1 MRIPTLVRTA
11 VAGLC
16 ATVLV
21 ATPGLVSTASAEV
34 DTSSRAL
41 PTLKA
46 KIKGTSVTL
55 RGTKGL
61 RAGHVKLV
69 VTGKSDTSVTFG
81 RLDSDYS
88 FDRFRKDLMA
98 SFTKNDMKAL
108 KRVYAKAD
116 AIGGLAPGS
125 SGTITFPRAGEYFA
139 FVFGDRGMGK
149 PVMFQVGAKRQ
160 SKAPSFDGK
169 VVADDGPSWRGSA
182 MLPAK
187 GTLLLKNASS
197 KQEMHF
203 LELQQVVEGTTVDQV
218 LESFQSE
225 SQGPPEWALPG
236 HLITD
241 VISQGRSM
249 TVNYD
254 LPPGQY
260 VALCFMP
267 DPKMG
272 MPHSFMGMIKMIHVM

>member
-1 MRIPTLVRTA
+1 MRINLLVRTA

-16 ATVLV
+16 TTALV

-34 DTSSRAL
+34 DTSARAL

-55 RGTKGL
+55 RGTNGL

-81 RLDSDYS
+81 RLDSGYS
-88 FDRFRKDLMA
+88 FDSFRKDLMA
-98 SFTKNDMKAL
+98 GFTKNDMKAI

-116 AIGGLAPGS
+116 AIGGLTPGS

-139 FVFGDRGMGK
+139 FVFGDRGIGK
-149 PVMFQVGAKRQ
+149 PVMFRVGEKRQ
-160 SKAPSFDGK
+160 SKAPSFDAK
-169 VVADDGPSWRGSA
+169 VIAADGPSWRGST

-187 GTLLLKNASS
+187 GTLKFKNASS
-197 KQEMHF
+197 KQELHF